1 MTRPVASVTIRSAR
15 VPSRTLR
22 FPVAAARA
30 STVLCEPFLASTG
43 QVKPT
48 HCRQRAHAARPSY
61 GVELMASGTGT
72 VVRPIASAPASS
84 RRAGAVRG
92 IGAIGY
98 GRERRV
104 DPAWGSAE
112 PQTPISYSAWV

>member
-1 MTRPVASVTIRSAR
+1 MR

-61 GVELMASGTGT
+61 GVELMANGTGA

-84 RRAGAVRG
+84 RRAGAVSG
-92 IGAIGY
+92 IGAIG
-98 GRERRV
+98 
-104 DPAWGSAE
+104 
-112 PQTPISYSAWV
+112 

>member
-1 MTRPVASVTIRSAR
+1 M
-15 VPSRTLR
+15 
-22 FPVAAARA
+22 
-30 STVLCEPFLASTG
+30 
-43 QVKPT
+43 KPT
-48 HCRQRAHAARPSY
+48 HCRHRAHAARPSY
-61 GVELMASGTGT
+61 GVELIASGTGT
-72 VVRPIASAPASS
+72 VVSPIASAPASS
-84 RRAGAVRG
+84 RRAGAVRA